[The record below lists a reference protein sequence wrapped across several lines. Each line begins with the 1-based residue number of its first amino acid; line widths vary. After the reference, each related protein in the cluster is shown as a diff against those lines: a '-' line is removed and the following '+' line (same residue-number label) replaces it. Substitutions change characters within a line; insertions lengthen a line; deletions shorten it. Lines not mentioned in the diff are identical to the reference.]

1 MGNEYSLIMYSIFI
15 IIIVLFLKKKYFIE
29 SAHDVSV
36 EFDECVHFKS
46 RIIILI

>member
-15 IIIVLFLKKKYFIE
+15 IIIVLLKKKYFIE

-46 RIIILI
+46 RIIILR